1 MTANKADRKA
11 RITAARASAR
21 RHPEPMLVEELSDSG
36 LHLYKV
42 GDVLV
47 GVPALVPGA
56 PSSVRRRYRQRIQA
70 NAIGECGRCG
80 SIVEDPLE
88 GHRATLAHENNCPLL
103 LHDIGRW
110 IDPRSSAMRTRWAA

>member
-1 MTANKADRKA
+1 MTNRADRKA
-11 RITAARASAR
+11 TIAAARASAR

-47 GVPALVPGA
+47 GVPALVHGA

-80 SIVEDPLE
+80 SIVADPLE
-88 GHRATLAHENNCPLL
+88 GHQATLAHEDNCPLL
-103 LHDIGRW
+103 LQDIEPW
-110 IDPRSSAMRTRWAA
+110 IDPRARRAA